1 MIWEERFRDSDNS
14 FFRKKIQRLIACVLI
29 LISVQANLGSID
41 EPGSEPGAGDDR
53 RRVQV
58 DLGVHRRAGRRRG
71 GRSLGLQHHPLHQQA
86 PPGDHQERLLPQE
99 HEPDELLLHLTS
111 S

>member
-1 MIWEERFRDSDNS
+1 MRDSEIQIIL
-14 FFRKKIQRLIACVLI
+14 FQKKNQRLMTCAF
-29 LISVQANLGSID
+29 SVQADLGSID

-99 HEPDELLLHLTS
+99 HEPDELLHLTS
-111 S
+111 I